1 MTTTTTTT
9 DTILD
14 VRGISKRFGGLQ
26 ALSDV
31 GITIKRGQV
40 L

>member
-1 MTTTTTTT
+1 MT
-9 DTILD
+9 DTVLD

-31 GITIKRGQV
+31 GIKIQRGQV
-40 L
+40 

>member
-1 MTTTTTTT
+1 MSKA

-31 GITIKRGQV
+31 GITIQRGQV
-40 L
+40 YG